1 MMTAYVLL
9 HSYELDEC
17 DETKLIGVYSS
28 REAAE
33 AAIERLRQQPGF
45 RERPD
50 DFHIGGYEID
60 RDHWVEGFVTVR

>member
-1 MMTAYVLL
+1 MTTAFVLL

-28 REAAE
+28 RAAAE
-33 AAIERLRQQPGF
+33 VAIDRLRQQPGF

-50 DFHIGGYEID
+50 DFHIDEYQVD
-60 RDHWVEGFVTVR
+60 RDHWVEGFVSVR